1 LLFNVG
7 RTVLQLYCC
16 LMSGEQYFSYIVV

>member
-1 LLFNVG
+1 LFNVR